1 MKKCLLFALSIFAFV
16 FLSCVSMQEDVYID
30 SFSEN
35 SAVTLF
41 EKRFSYL
48 DAAFYAESEK
58 GKQFQK
64 DAEGL
69 IGDIEEALKDVSI
82 KKAVEARMNAIAG
95 CVAYDAGNKG
105 LAKKFLDS
113 SVEAYKGDVRSLILA
128 SRLGIEPDLV
138 AASEA
143 FSDKSLIN
151 LELAIV
157 NYSRGSYVSA
167 VAKFDEAFLALEPF
181 YRDAYGTL
189 RNKSWKL
196 RNMTDNQTSIS
207 DLLSLDRITVMQMII
222 LTNQNPDLLFNYTS
236 GKAVSEKELF
246 NKIAG
251 SGLLN
256 PASKPLDES
265 NALTRDSIVTR
276 LVAARFLWNLY
287 NHRENT
293 LQLVT
298 KYSEAYK
305 NKKRS
310 PILDVKLDSPDFD
323 AALGCVENE
332 IMHLEDGIEFG
343 AEKEISGSE
352 FDESVRK
359 IK

>member
-1 MKKCLLFALSIFAFV
+1 MKKYLLFAVSAFAFT
-16 FLSCVSMQEDVYID
+16 FMSCVSMQEDVYID

-35 SAVTLF
+35 SAVTVF

-48 DAAFYAESEK
+48 DAAFYDESQK
-58 GKQFQK
+58 NKQSQK
-64 DAEGL
+64 DAEEL

-95 CVAYDAGNKG
+95 CVAYDVGNKS
-105 LAKKFLDS
+105 LAKKFLES

-128 SRLGIEPDLV
+128 SRLGIEKDLIAV
-138 AASEA
+138 SEA
-143 FSDKSLIN
+143 VSDKSLIN

-157 NYSRGSYVSA
+157 NYSKGNYVLA
-167 VAKFDEAFLALEPF
+167 VAKFDEAFLSLDAF
-181 YRDAYGTL
+181 YREAYGIL

-196 RNMTDNQTSIS
+196 RNVADSQSSIS
-207 DLLSLDRITVMQMII
+207 DILSLDSITVMQMIV

-256 PASKPLDES
+256 PVSKPLDES
-265 NALTRDSIVTR
+265 SALTRSSIVTR

-287 NHRENT
+287 NHRQNT
-293 LQLVT
+293 TQLAT
-298 KYSEAYK
+298 KYSESYK

-323 AALGCVENE
+323 AVLGCVENE

-352 FDESVRK
+352 FDESVKK